1 MEVEFSKLRRVVF
14 IVRLCND
21 DFVSAEGKEGEEK
34 GSSYV
39 LKSESCGAS
48 LSVLLQGSVQ
58 QPKTVLEA
66 LQQRLEKYKS
76 AAAQA
81 KASGDDRKGR
91 MHERIAKVKRKCSK
105 LLASSKA
112 I

>member
-1 MEVEFSKLRRVVF
+1 M
-14 IVRLCND
+14 
-21 DFVSAEGKEGEEK
+21 
-34 GSSYV
+34 YV
-39 LKSESCGAS
+39 LKSKSHTIS
-48 LSVLLQGSVQ
+48 LSVLFQASLQ

-91 MHERIAKVKRKCSK
+91 MHERIAKVNESVAGCLHPAKPLELVYFLHPAKPFELV
-105 LLASSKA
+105 LLLKTFSGLQ
-112 I
+112 

>member
-1 MEVEFSKLRRVVF
+1 MF
-14 IVRLCND
+14 IIRLCND
-21 DFVSAEGKEGEEK
+21 VFVSAEGKEGEEK

-39 LKSESCGAS
+39 LKSESYGIS
-48 LSVLLQGSVQ
+48 LSVLFQASLQ

-66 LQQRLEKYKS
+66 LQQRLEKYKL

-91 MHERIAKVKRKCSK
+91 MHERIAKVKQKGRK